1 LREEIKRIIGYVSGN
16 IDEGQKLMK
25 WGNEMSKMTGVRDEG
40 KWVRDYWVLLFRK
53 MMVKGRGKKKRGN
66 VSRVKD
72 EGRKVSKRDEGKG
85 ENED

>member
-1 LREEIKRIIGYVSGN
+1 
-16 IDEGQKLMK
+16 M
-25 WGNEMSKMTGVRDEG
+25 
-40 KWVRDYWVLLFRK
+40 LFRK

-66 VSRVKD
+66 ISRVKD